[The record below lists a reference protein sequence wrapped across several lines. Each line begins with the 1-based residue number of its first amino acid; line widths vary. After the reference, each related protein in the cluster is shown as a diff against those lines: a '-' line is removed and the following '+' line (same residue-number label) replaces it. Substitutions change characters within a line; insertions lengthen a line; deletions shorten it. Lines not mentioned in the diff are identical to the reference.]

1 MGVPAYNIASSLSLI
16 IAQRLARRLC
26 RYCAEPET
34 RVPESALIELG
45 FTDEM
50 LKTATIMRPVGCKQ
64 CRKGH
69 SGRVGVYEVVKIT
82 REIASAILNGANV
95 HDLEAAAREAGFYD
109 LRRAALKKCAAGLI
123 SLEEVSRVT
132 VD

>member
-1 MGVPAYNIASSLSLI
+1 
-16 IAQRLARRLC
+16 
-26 RYCAEPET
+26 
-34 RVPESALIELG
+34 
-45 FTDEM
+45 M

-69 SGRVGVYEVVKIT
+69 SGRVGVYEVVKVT
-82 REIASAILNGANV
+82 REIAAAILNGANV
-95 HDLEAAAREAGFYD
+95 HELEVAAREAGFYD

-123 SLEEVSRVT
+123 SLEEVNRVT